1 MYLQITILDVNLSSE
16 SIRFRNYYF
25 YKILLLR
32 NKYFNYGI
40 EKIWMCYV
48 IRYGGTWYVLEIA
61 RHILCKNSAV

>member
-32 NKYFNYGI
+32 NNYFNYGI
-40 EKIWMCYV
+40 EKI
-48 IRYGGTWYVLEIA
+48 
-61 RHILCKNSAV
+61 